1 VTGSRKIPIDQE
13 TPAAPDDPEVTDEPE
28 VSAPEGD
35 QDEAASPGAEATG
48 LEEVPGRAPTLE
60 EELKALREERDQ
72 LREEVLRRRAD
83 FENYRRRVERDRHT
97 AAQEALASVFREIVG
112 TVDNLE
118 RALSVIGAPEELRE
132 GVELTYRELMG
143 LLEAHD
149 VVAVDPV
156 GGEAFDPTLHQALLH
171 EPAPGFSEG
180 SVAEVLRKGYSFGER
195 LLRPALVKVAKSAEP
210 GEEGAD
216 GG

>member
-1 VTGSRKIPIDQE
+1 MTGSRKIPIGQE
-13 TPAAPDDPEVTDEPE
+13 AAPVPDDPEMT
-28 VSAPEGD
+28 APEGD
-35 QDEAASPGAEATG
+35 RDDDASSAVEATG
-48 LEEVPGRAPTLE
+48 LEEVPGTGPTLE
-60 EELKALREERDQ
+60 DELAAMREERDQ
-72 LREEVLRRRAD
+72 LRDQVLRRRAD

-97 AAQEALASVFREIVG
+97 AAQEALASVFREVVG

-118 RALSVIGAPEELRE
+118 RALSAGGGPEELRE
-132 GVELTYRELMG
+132 GVELTYRELLG

-156 GGEAFDPTLHQALLH
+156 GGEPFDPTVHQALLH

-180 SVAEVLRKGYSFGER
+180 AVAEVLRKGSKFGER

-210 GEEGAD
+210 DEGGAD
-216 GG
+216 GGEEH